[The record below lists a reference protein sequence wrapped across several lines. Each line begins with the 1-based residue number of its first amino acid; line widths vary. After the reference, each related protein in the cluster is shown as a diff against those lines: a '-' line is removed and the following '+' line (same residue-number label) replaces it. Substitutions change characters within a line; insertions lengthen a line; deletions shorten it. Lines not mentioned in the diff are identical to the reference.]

1 MLSPRRMKL
10 EPVVVLYELRMVRA
24 LRPLPALRAIETRVK
39 KWRGMLRW
47 TMQAFTSPRGEAI
60 VQIVGERSSH
70 VTRRDNLYSSWQR
83 LVEDLGGVSCA
94 RGCWASAASGASYF
108 ADARMLHEGYAAVVA
123 RVGEE
128 AARADSGVVSCT
140 DLLPLMPLPVSS
152 AAATASGVVAPIAP
166 SAPSGTPAAASSGTA
181 VVHVAPHAFAHSPSR
196 KSDAAHAASH
206 TSVHLHTQLHGSHG
220 AAAAP
225 AASSANS
232 KIVTLPFQAFSTA
245 IEQPRR

>member
-1 MLSPRRMKL
+1 MLSPRRMKP

-24 LRPLPALRAIETRVK
+24 LRPLPALRAVEARVK

-70 VTRRDNLYSSWQR
+70 VTRRDNLYASWQR

-108 ADARMLHEGYAAVVA
+108 ADARTLHEGYEGVVA

-140 DLLPLMPLPVSS
+140 DLLPLMPLPVAS
-152 AAATASGVVAPIAP
+152 ASVAASGAAPP
-166 SAPSGTPAAASSGTA
+166 SVSSAPSGATATHSSS
-181 VVHVAPHAFAHSPSR
+181 HAITHSPSR
-196 KSDAAHAASH
+196 NPGVANAAGPSLAHSHAQ
-206 TSVHLHTQLHGSHG
+206 TQGVQG

-225 AASSANS
+225 AAVSASS
-232 KIVTLPFQAFSTA
+232 KIVTLPFQAFSSA
-245 IEQPRR
+245 IEPRR

>member
-1 MLSPRRMKL
+1 MKP

-24 LRPLPALRAIETRVK
+24 LRPLPALRAVEARVK

-70 VTRRDNLYSSWQR
+70 VTRRDNLYASWQR

-108 ADARMLHEGYAAVVA
+108 ADARTLHEGYDAVVA

-140 DLLPLMPLPVSS
+140 DLLPLLPLPV
-152 AAATASGVVAPIAP
+152 AAAVAGGVIAP
-166 SAPSGTPAAASSGTA
+166 SAPSAPSGAAAVRAASQTIT
-181 VVHVAPHAFAHSPSR
+181 HSPSR
-196 KSDAAHAASH
+196 SIAAAHAAADD
-206 TSVHLHTQLHGSHG
+206 
-220 AAAAP
+220 AALGHAERLVQP
-225 AASSANS
+225 QAASVAGASAACT
-232 KIVTLPFQAFSTA
+232 KIITLPYQAFSAA
-245 IEQPRR
+245 IEPRR

>member
-1 MLSPRRMKL
+1 MLSPRRNKP

-24 LRPLPALRAIETRVK
+24 LRPLPALRAVESRVK

-83 LVEDLGGVSCA
+83 LVEGLGGVTCA
-94 RGCWASAASGASYF
+94 RACWASATSGASYF

-140 DLLPLMPLPVSS
+140 DLLPLMPLPVAAS
-152 AAATASGVVAPIAP
+152 AAAASGAAPP
-166 SAPSGTPAAASSGTA
+166 SVLSAPSGATAAASSGTT
-181 VVHVAPHAFAHSPSR
+181 VVHAAPRAIGHSPAR
-196 KSDAAHAASH
+196 KTEAALAPSH
-206 TSVHLHTQLHGSHG
+206 TSLHLHTQLQGAQG

-225 AASSANS
+225 AASTASS

-245 IEQPRR
+245 IEPRR

>member
-1 MLSPRRMKL
+1 MLSPRRMKP

-24 LRPLPALRAIETRVK
+24 LRPLPALRAVEARVK

-83 LVEDLGGVSCA
+83 LVEGLGGVSCA
-94 RGCWASAASGASYF
+94 RGCWVSAASGASYF
-108 ADARMLHEGYAAVVA
+108 ADARMLHEGYDAVVA

-140 DLLPLMPLPVSS
+140 DLLPLMPLPV
-152 AAATASGVVAPIAP
+152 AAAAAAASGAAPPSAP
-166 SAPSGTPAAASSGTA
+166 SAPSGATVASQGI
-181 VVHVAPHAFAHSPSR
+181 VHSPSR
-196 KSDAAHAASH
+196 NPVAAHVASH
-206 TSVHLHTQLHGSHG
+206 PSAHPHAPTQGVQG

-225 AASSANS
+225 AASTAGS

-245 IEQPRR
+245 IEPRR